1 MAYTGCTH
9 VRTYMCIL
17 LTSET
22 IYKICTMV
30 HMHVCAS
37 PLKFGAY

>member
-22 IYKICTMV
+22 YCTMV